1 MNRVQKTRFFL
12 FVPFENR
19 LILFGLLIFVQ
30 IFSMDSFIRRL
41 KYYGIGFG
49 IGLIFVLFFFQ
60 NRGCSWLPG
69 NRVKNS
75 VLDRVLVVSDEEA
88 AKLKSFGIGE
98 EELVNVLND
107 GKVLFKESKKE
118 GNPQVYVIENEVN
131 GKAHRFYFTLPK
143 ESFISE
149 VKIGAQN
156 ASAVRN
162 STQGMGNII
171 RYPNDEN
178 LIFVDS
184 SKVLGCQQAALGVI
198 STTELFKIWKKSARI
213 DFSKSDLKRSP
224 KPEHYIEYKDNKGRW
239 IGTSSVWYKTKISIS
254 SFEIPFDTG
263 CE

>member
-1 MNRVQKTRFFL
+1 
-12 FVPFENR
+12 
-19 LILFGLLIFVQ
+19 
-30 IFSMDSFIRRL
+30 MDSFLRRL

-88 AKLKSFGIGE
+88 AKLKSFGIDE
-98 EELVNVLND
+98 AELVNVLND
-107 GKVLFKESKKE
+107 GKVLFKESKKA
-118 GNPQVYVIENEVN
+118 GNPQVYVIENEIK
-131 GKAHRFYFTLPK
+131 GKKHRFYFTLPK

-149 VKIGAQN
+149 VKIGSQK

-162 STQGMGNII
+162 STEGMGNII
-171 RYPNDEN
+171 RFPNDEN

-184 SKVLGCQQAALGVI
+184 SKVLDCQQAALGMINTV
-198 STTELFKIWKKSARI
+198 EMLKAWKKAARI
-213 DFSKSDLKRSP
+213 DFSKSDLKRTP
-224 KPEHYIEYKDNKGRW
+224 KPEHYIEYKDKDGRW
-239 IGTSSVWYKTKISIS
+239 IGSISVWYKTKISIS
-254 SFEIPFDTG
+254 SFEIPFETG